1 MTHMNDYLPERL
13 ATNPLQAMES
23 DSDIEA
29 IADAVISA
37 SVLRDE
43 CDGDAAFKKSARQ
56 LLYACLGYLR
66 DWCSLEQRTVGN
78 LKALLDAAR
87 PSSSGSTVTD
97 LGDLFYEIESG
108 CKRVISADGI
118 TMSWEPTALERNDGT
133 CPRDTNGI
141 RPEDDFCLGCYKRFA
156 QGTAPTTR
164 ASIAVSLSRAL
175 PGREGSLTDALK
187 AVPVLLHVTYH
198 PSMVLGTAP
207 PVPFAIYNHSKLQN
221 NIDGYIETHNSII
234 TWEALPPSPHGRTS
248 RAGASCDPSR
258 RWRRPPRQGSR
269 GSRRRHPSPA
279 SRGRV

>member
-164 ASIAVSLSRAL
+164 AIAVSLSRAL
-175 PGREGSLTDALK
+175 PGREG
-187 AVPVLLHVTYH
+187 
-198 PSMVLGTAP
+198 
-207 PVPFAIYNHSKLQN
+207 
-221 NIDGYIETHNSII
+221 
-234 TWEALPPSPHGRTS
+234 
-248 RAGASCDPSR
+248 
-258 RWRRPPRQGSR
+258 
-269 GSRRRHPSPA
+269 
-279 SRGRV
+279 

>member
-1 MTHMNDYLPERL
+1 MTHMNEYLPERL
-13 ATNPLQAMES
+13 AANPLQAMES

-87 PSSSGSTVTD
+87 PSAPGSATTD

-108 CKRVISADGI
+108 C
-118 TMSWEPTALERNDGT
+118 
-133 CPRDTNGI
+133 
-141 RPEDDFCLGCYKRFA
+141 KRFA

-175 PGREGSLTDALK
+175 PEREG
-187 AVPVLLHVTYH
+187 
-198 PSMVLGTAP
+198 
-207 PVPFAIYNHSKLQN
+207 
-221 NIDGYIETHNSII
+221 
-234 TWEALPPSPHGRTS
+234 
-248 RAGASCDPSR
+248 
-258 RWRRPPRQGSR
+258 
-269 GSRRRHPSPA
+269 
-279 SRGRV
+279 

>member
-1 MTHMNDYLPERL
+1 MTHMNEYLPERL
-13 ATNPLQAMES
+13 AANPLQAMES

-78 LKALLDAAR
+78 LKALLDAAC
-87 PSSSGSTVTD
+87 PSAPGSAATD

-156 QGTAPTTR
+156 QGTAPP
-164 ASIAVSLSRAL
+164 SPSRSPA
-175 PGREGSLTDALK
+175 PCRDARVRKEGRLWLK
-187 AVPVLLHVTYH
+187 AR
-198 PSMVLGTAP
+198 
-207 PVPFAIYNHSKLQN
+207 
-221 NIDGYIETHNSII
+221 ETLKS
-234 TWEALPPSPHGRTS
+234 TRRS
-248 RAGASCDPSR
+248 R
-258 RWRRPPRQGSR
+258 PRLW
-269 GSRRRHPSPA
+269 
-279 SRGRV
+279 

>member
-1 MTHMNDYLPERL
+1 MTHMNEYLPERL
-13 ATNPLQAMES
+13 AANPLQAMES

-43 CDGDAAFKKSARQ
+43 CDGDAAFKNSARQ

-66 DWCSLEQRTVGN
+66 DWCSYEQRTVGN
-78 LKALLDAAR
+78 LKALLDAAH
-87 PSSSGSTVTD
+87 PSAPGSAATD

-118 TMSWEPTALERNDGT
+118 TMSWEPTALERND
-133 CPRDTNGI
+133 GI

-175 PGREGSLTDALK
+175 PGREG
-187 AVPVLLHVTYH
+187 
-198 PSMVLGTAP
+198 
-207 PVPFAIYNHSKLQN
+207 
-221 NIDGYIETHNSII
+221 
-234 TWEALPPSPHGRTS
+234 
-248 RAGASCDPSR
+248 
-258 RWRRPPRQGSR
+258 
-269 GSRRRHPSPA
+269 
-279 SRGRV
+279 

>member
-1 MTHMNDYLPERL
+1 MTHMNEYLPESL
-13 ATNPLQAMES
+13 AWNPLQAMES

-56 LLYACLGYLR
+56 LLYACLGY
-66 DWCSLEQRTVGN
+66 
-78 LKALLDAAR
+78 
-87 PSSSGSTVTD
+87 
-97 LGDLFYEIESG
+97 LFYEIESG

-175 PGREGSLTDALK
+175 PGREG
-187 AVPVLLHVTYH
+187 
-198 PSMVLGTAP
+198 
-207 PVPFAIYNHSKLQN
+207 
-221 NIDGYIETHNSII
+221 
-234 TWEALPPSPHGRTS
+234 
-248 RAGASCDPSR
+248 
-258 RWRRPPRQGSR
+258 
-269 GSRRRHPSPA
+269 
-279 SRGRV
+279 

>member
-1 MTHMNDYLPERL
+1 MTHMNEYLPESL
-13 ATNPLQAMES
+13 AWNPLQAMES

-37 SVLRDE
+37 SVLRD
-43 CDGDAAFKKSARQ
+43 
-56 LLYACLGYLR
+56 
-66 DWCSLEQRTVGN
+66 WCSLEQRTVGN
-78 LKALLDAAR
+78 LKALLDAAC
-87 PSSSGSTVTD
+87 PSAPGSAATD

-175 PGREGSLTDALK
+175 PGREG
-187 AVPVLLHVTYH
+187 
-198 PSMVLGTAP
+198 
-207 PVPFAIYNHSKLQN
+207 
-221 NIDGYIETHNSII
+221 
-234 TWEALPPSPHGRTS
+234 
-248 RAGASCDPSR
+248 
-258 RWRRPPRQGSR
+258 
-269 GSRRRHPSPA
+269 
-279 SRGRV
+279 

>member
-1 MTHMNDYLPERL
+1 MTHMNEYLPERL
-13 ATNPLQAMES
+13 AANPLQAMES

-78 LKALLDAAR
+78 LKALLDAVR
-87 PSSSGSTVTD
+87 PSAPGSAATD

-141 RPEDDFCLGCYKRFA
+141 RPEDDFCLGATSASRR
-156 QGTAPTTR
+156 APR
-164 ASIAVSLSRAL
+164 RPPAPPSLSRSPA
-175 PGREGSLTDALK
+175 PCRDARVRRRVAYGS
-187 AVPVLLHVTYH
+187 
-198 PSMVLGTAP
+198 
-207 PVPFAIYNHSKLQN
+207 
-221 NIDGYIETHNSII
+221 
-234 TWEALPPSPHGRTS
+234 
-248 RAGASCDPSR
+248 
-258 RWRRPPRQGSR
+258 RQGK
-269 GSRRRHPSPA
+269 P
-279 SRGRV
+279 

>member
-1 MTHMNDYLPERL
+1 MTHMNEYLPERL
-13 ATNPLQAMES
+13 AANPLQAMES

-43 CDGDAAFKKSARQ
+43 CDGDAAFKNSA
-56 LLYACLGYLR
+56 
-66 DWCSLEQRTVGN
+66 
-78 LKALLDAAR
+78 
-87 PSSSGSTVTD
+87 TD

-175 PGREGSLTDALK
+175 PGREG
-187 AVPVLLHVTYH
+187 
-198 PSMVLGTAP
+198 
-207 PVPFAIYNHSKLQN
+207 
-221 NIDGYIETHNSII
+221 
-234 TWEALPPSPHGRTS
+234 
-248 RAGASCDPSR
+248 
-258 RWRRPPRQGSR
+258 
-269 GSRRRHPSPA
+269 
-279 SRGRV
+279 

>member
-1 MTHMNDYLPERL
+1 MTHMNEYLPERL
-13 ATNPLQAMES
+13 AANPLQTMESDSDIEAIADAVISASVLRDES

-43 CDGDAAFKKSARQ
+43 CDGDAAFKNSARQ

-66 DWCSLEQRTVGN
+66 DWCSYEQRTVGN
-78 LKALLDAAR
+78 LKALLDAAH
-87 PSSSGSTVTD
+87 PSAPGSAATD

-175 PGREGSLTDALK
+175 PGREG
-187 AVPVLLHVTYH
+187 
-198 PSMVLGTAP
+198 
-207 PVPFAIYNHSKLQN
+207 
-221 NIDGYIETHNSII
+221 
-234 TWEALPPSPHGRTS
+234 
-248 RAGASCDPSR
+248 
-258 RWRRPPRQGSR
+258 
-269 GSRRRHPSPA
+269 
-279 SRGRV
+279 

>member
-1 MTHMNDYLPERL
+1 MTNMNEYLPERL

-37 SVLRDE
+37 SV
-43 CDGDAAFKKSARQ
+43 
-56 LLYACLGYLR
+56 LR

-175 PGREGSLTDALK
+175 PGREG
-187 AVPVLLHVTYH
+187 
-198 PSMVLGTAP
+198 
-207 PVPFAIYNHSKLQN
+207 
-221 NIDGYIETHNSII
+221 
-234 TWEALPPSPHGRTS
+234 
-248 RAGASCDPSR
+248 
-258 RWRRPPRQGSR
+258 
-269 GSRRRHPSPA
+269 
-279 SRGRV
+279 

>member
-37 SVLRDE
+37 SV
-43 CDGDAAFKKSARQ
+43 
-56 LLYACLGYLR
+56 LR

-175 PGREGSLTDALK
+175 PGREG
-187 AVPVLLHVTYH
+187 
-198 PSMVLGTAP
+198 
-207 PVPFAIYNHSKLQN
+207 
-221 NIDGYIETHNSII
+221 
-234 TWEALPPSPHGRTS
+234 
-248 RAGASCDPSR
+248 
-258 RWRRPPRQGSR
+258 
-269 GSRRRHPSPA
+269 
-279 SRGRV
+279 

>member
-1 MTHMNDYLPERL
+1 MTHMNEYLPERL
-13 ATNPLQAMES
+13 AANPLQAMES

-37 SVLRDE
+37 
-43 CDGDAAFKKSARQ
+43 
-56 LLYACLGYLR
+56 
-66 DWCSLEQRTVGN
+66 N
-78 LKALLDAAR
+78 
-87 PSSSGSTVTD
+87 D

-175 PGREGSLTDALK
+175 PGREG
-187 AVPVLLHVTYH
+187 
-198 PSMVLGTAP
+198 
-207 PVPFAIYNHSKLQN
+207 
-221 NIDGYIETHNSII
+221 
-234 TWEALPPSPHGRTS
+234 
-248 RAGASCDPSR
+248 
-258 RWRRPPRQGSR
+258 
-269 GSRRRHPSPA
+269 
-279 SRGRV
+279 